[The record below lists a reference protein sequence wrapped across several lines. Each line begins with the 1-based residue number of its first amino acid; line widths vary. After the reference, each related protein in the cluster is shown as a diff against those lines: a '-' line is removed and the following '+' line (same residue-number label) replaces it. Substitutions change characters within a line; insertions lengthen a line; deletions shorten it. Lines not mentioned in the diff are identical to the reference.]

1 MIKVRR
7 IRVPRLHEHESRG
20 LYEDDDL
27 DAPHEGG
34 GHTELD
40 VLRRALSRR
49 ARRLSESDVP
59 VERGF
64 VELHV
69 HH

>member
-1 MIKVRR
+1 M
-7 IRVPRLHEHESRG
+7 
-20 LYEDDDL
+20 YEDDDL